1 MTMDDSGITL
11 DDFPSEEAIRLLT
24 SKLRTIVDFPKPGIR
39 FKDITPLVGDAQALR
54 LSIDLLSGPFVG
66 RGIDKVVGMEAR
78 GFIFGAAIAERLGA
92 GFVPVRKPGK
102 LPAEVEEVSY
112 ALEYGEGT
120 LQLHKGSFT
129 PGDRVLV
136 IDDLLATGGTAAATA
151 DLINKQGANIAAF
164 GFVCELDFLPGRE
177 KLAAATSPSVPIY
190 ALVKIGADD

>member
-1 MTMDDSGITL
+1 MAIDDSNIVL
-11 DDFPSEEAIRLLT
+11 DDFPSEEAVRLLT

-39 FKDITPLVGDAQALR
+39 FKDITPLVGDARALR

-102 LPAEVEEVSY
+102 LPAEVDEVRY
-112 ALEYGEGT
+112 ELEYGEGT

-151 DLINKQGANIAAF
+151 DLIKKQGANIVAF
-164 GFVCELDFLPGRE
+164 GFVCELNFLPGRE
-177 KLAAATSPSVPIY
+177 KIAAATSAAIPVY

>member
-1 MTMDDSGITL
+1 MDDSNIIL

-102 LPAEVEEVSY
+102 LPAEVDEVRY

-120 LQLHKGSFT
+120 LQLHKGSCT
-129 PGDRVLV
+129 PGDRVLI

-151 DLINKQGANIAAF
+151 DLLKKQGANIVAF

-177 KLAAATSPSVPIY
+177 KLAAATNPAVPIY